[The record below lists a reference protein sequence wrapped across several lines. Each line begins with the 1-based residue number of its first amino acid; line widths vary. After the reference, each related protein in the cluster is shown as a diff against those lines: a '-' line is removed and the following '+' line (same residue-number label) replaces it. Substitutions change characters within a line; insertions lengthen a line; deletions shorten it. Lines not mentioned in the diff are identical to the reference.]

1 MDIWTLKIFK
11 TVAEEG
17 SVSKAAEK
25 LHCVQSNVTARIK
38 QLEAELEVPLFYR
51 KSRGMVLTTSGE
63 ILIPYADGAV
73 RLLRDA
79 ARAVRN
85 EDGVSGPLSIG
96 TMESTAAVRMPN
108 FLSDFHRRYPDVRV
122 HVSTGTTEELAK
134 KVLNYTIEG
143 AFVAGT
149 IDHED
154 IEQHTAFKERLVVI
168 TEPKVKSLTKLDHPT
183 FLVFRRGCS
192 YRAVLES
199 WARGNGIIPGAIM
212 ELGTLEGIL
221 GFVASGMGV
230 TLFPIS
236 VVEKLQRKKSVRT
249 HTISEEY
256 GQTPTIFIRRKNSLL
271 TNAMQA
277 LINSLA
283 A

>member
-1 MDIWTLKIFK
+1 MLPTASPADWDYWPWFLFSGF
-11 TVAEEG
+11 VALCEHE
-17 SVSKAAEK
+17 
-25 LHCVQSNVTARIK
+25 
-38 QLEAELEVPLFYR
+38 
-51 KSRGMVLTTSGE
+51 LTTSGE

-73 RLLRDA
+73 RILSDA

-85 EDGVSGPLSIG
+85 EDGVSGPLSLG
-96 TMESTAAVRMPN
+96 TMETTAAVRLPDFM
-108 FLSDFHRRYPDVRV
+108 SDFHLRYPDVKL

-134 KVLNYTIEG
+134 KVLDYTIEG

-154 IEQHTAFKERLVVI
+154 IEQHPAFREKLVVI
-168 TEPKVKSLTKLDHPT
+168 TEPKIKSITKLDYPT
-183 FLVFRRGCS
+183 FMVFRRGCS
-192 YRAVLES
+192 YRAVLKS
-199 WARGNGIIPGAIM
+199 WAREKGIIPGAIM

-236 VVEKLQRKKSVRT
+236 VVEKLQLKKSIRT
-249 HTISEEY
+249 HAIPEKY
-256 GQTPTIFIRRKNSLL
+256 GQISAVFIRRKNSLL
-271 TNAMQA
+271 TQAVQAM
-277 LINSLA
+277 INSLA

>member
-1 MDIWTLKIFK
+1 MDIRGLKIFK

-25 LHCVQSNVTARIK
+25 LNCVQSNVTARIK

-51 KSRGMVLTTSGE
+51 KSRGMLLTTSGE
-63 ILIPYADGAV
+63 ILIPYAEGAV

-79 ARAVRN
+79 TRAVRN
-85 EDGVSGPLSIG
+85 EEGVSGPLSIG
-96 TMESTAAVRMPN
+96 TMESTAAVRLPD
-108 FLSDFHRRYPDVRV
+108 FLADFYRRYPEVKL

-143 AFVAGT
+143 AFVAGN
-149 IDHED
+149 IEHED
-154 IEQHTAFKERLVVI
+154 IEQHLAFEERLVVI
-168 TEPKVKSLTKLDHPT
+168 TEPKVKSLTTLEHPT

-199 WARGNGIIPGAIM
+199 WARENGIIPGAIM

-249 HTISEEY
+249 HDISKEY
-256 GQTPTIFIRRKNSLL
+256 GQTSTIFIRRKNSLL
-271 TNAMQA
+271 TKAVQA

>member
-1 MDIWTLKIFK
+1 MDIWALKIFK

-25 LHCVQSNVTARIK
+25 LNCVQSNITARLK

-51 KSRGMVLTTSGE
+51 KSRGMVLTSSGQ
-63 ILIPYADGAV
+63 ILVPYADGAV
-73 RLLRDA
+73 RLLKDA

-85 EDGVSGPLSIG
+85 EDGVAGPISIG
-96 TMESTAAVRMPN
+96 TMESTAAVRLPD
-108 FLSDFHRRYPDVRV
+108 FLSRFHRRYPDVKLY
-122 HVSTGTTEELAK
+122 VSTGTTEELAK

-143 AFVAGT
+143 AFVAGS
-149 IDHED
+149 IEHED
-154 IEQHTAFKERLVVI
+154 IEQHLAFKEKLVVI
-168 TEPKVKSLTKLDHPT
+168 TEPKVKSLAKLDHPT

-192 YRAVLES
+192 YRSVLES
-199 WARGNGIIPGAIM
+199 WARENGIIPSAIM

-230 TLFPIS
+230 TLFPVS

-256 GQTPTIFIRRKNSLL
+256 GQAPTIFIRRKNSLH